1 MEQGSVRGSMLALTA
16 TAIGGGVLSL
26 PYVCQLCG
34 LVLGIVMLIL
44 GYLATLWSFSL
55 IISSDDKTGGHAG
68 MKEFLESTVGKTSS
82 RLYDLIAI
90 FYLFGALTG
99 YQIII
104 ANLIQGIMENL
115 EVPGAQNYRLFHI
128 LLVSAFIVFPL
139 CLFRSVDAF
148 RYISLISILGIF
160 YTALLLII
168 ELPFFYMNPELQG
181 KLELF
186 KLNWGFF
193 NAFGITF
200 FAFTCQPGFFAAIE
214 KLKKKD
220 YEHKSKIVFRSVTI
234 NLSFYIIIILAG
246 YLSTFDKTTDLII
259 HRKSPFKLDILMIVA
274 QGMIVA
280 GLCIGTPINF
290 VPLRKAVW
298 GQIFKDSEYTVG
310 RYLF

>member
-1 MEQGSVRGSMLALTA
+1 
-16 TAIGGGVLSL
+16 
-26 PYVCQLCG
+26 
-34 LVLGIVMLIL
+34 
-44 GYLATLWSFSL
+44 
-55 IISSDDKTGGHAG
+55 